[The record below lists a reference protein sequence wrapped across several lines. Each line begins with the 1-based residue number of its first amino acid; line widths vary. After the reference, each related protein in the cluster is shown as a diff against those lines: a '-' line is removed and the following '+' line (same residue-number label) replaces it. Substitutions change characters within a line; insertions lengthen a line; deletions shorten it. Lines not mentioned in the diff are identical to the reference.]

1 MMPELDQTNKEN
13 QIEDNIMKL
22 SRFINND
29 MNKKIL
35 EVKL

>member
-1 MMPELDQTNKEN
+1 MMPELDQTNKDGR
-13 QIEDNIMKL
+13 IEDNIMNL

-35 EVKL
+35 EEKL